1 MKEFNLLRIN
11 KPWHSYLSGR
21 FANKHP
27 LVYCTKDSFFTDSHI
42 DKNGKNI
49 WRIVTV
55 NCFEKTNF
63 VFHSLLSGACPNL
76 PNSTR
81 DSACNDGSLRL
92 SCCSPRKFFIIILTF
107 YMSLNMIIM
116 TIFFLFCYRL
126 GICQKIY
133 TTQFSGEKILHTENA

>member
-1 MKEFNLLRIN
+1 MTC
-11 KPWHSYLSGR
+11 LSEWQIR
-21 FANKHP
+21 QYTFTC
-27 LVYCTKDSFFTDSHI
+27 LQFKDSFFTDNHI
-42 DKNGKNI
+42 VKNGKNI
-49 WRIVTV
+49 SRIVTV
-55 NCFEKTNF
+55 NCFDKTNF
-63 VFHSLLSGACPNL
+63 VLHSLLSGACPNL

-81 DSACNDGSLRL
+81 DSACNNGSLRL